1 MQNETQAA
9 LVSFSHMVSLMPKN
23 FVEYCVV
30 GVLVALCDKETHCD
44 VYITCQTS
52 HDVSLLNNP
61 QKIFR

>member
-1 MQNETQAA
+1 MRFKP
-9 LVSFSHMVSLMPKN
+9 LHMVIWFPLMPKN

-52 HDVSLLNNP
+52 DDVSLLDNP